1 MASPFQIPGLS
12 TLNQA
17 ENSQTPK
24 ATENTEHTTSIATT
38 SVPVATGNAPV
49 TAPGDLNNGAEQ
61 NSVSDVNTAQN
72 AQQDITSTVNDGAM
86 DVDGQSNEETAA
98 KASDA
103 TEAPASPPSL
113 TEGLEAL
120 IGGLDPTPAQADLA
134 SAPATHETEAD
145 QNAEMR
151 DADAADGGNEEGEG
165 WEADSSPYESSSD
178 SSSSDDSDD
187 DSDDDNEL
195 LKPEEMARILMEAA
209 SDDEGDGKTKGS
221 ASGGLRTKNEMP
233 EEVVPRPDVII
244 KPEMQLHVLGEVEHV
259 VDSAIVIKAYTSG
272 EYQVLDSGSVLCTED
287 RTVVAALADL
297 IGSVREP
304 RYMAMFKDAEE
315 LKTFNIEVGTKIFY
329 TMELSTFVFTEP
341 LKGMKGTDASN
352 LNDEEL
358 NDDEMEFS
366 DDEKEI
372 EYKKEQKAKRNA
384 RSNAR
389 GGGDGTH
396 GGRGGRGGRQD
407 ATPAPANLKY
417 DDEDDGPYRPLTRP
431 ANFGQGGAPPAFT
444 GGSTSHDGGSHRGG
458 RGGRGRGRGNNA
470 RGNRGGQRH
479 QGAGYSQQ
487 PQSQGYPSQQPQ
499 QQQQMPFWT
508 PPPPHVGAAQ
518 GFVPPPPPQFFGAAG
533 GQAPMAPFT
542 WPQQPQNLPANFVP
556 PPPPQFQ
563 QYGQNGQPAFP
574 PAFFTAMQNQAQAQ
588 AQAQYQAA
596 QNAGNQQQTGQFP
609 PPSGSG

>member
-17 ENSQTPK
+17 ESSQTPK
-24 ATENTEHTTSIATT
+24 AAENIEHANSNDTT
-38 SVPVATGNAPV
+38 SVAAVVPDSTPIN
-49 TAPGDLNNGAEQ
+49 APGDLNNGAEQ
-61 NSVSDVNTAQN
+61 TSVPDASD
-72 AQQDITSTVNDGAM
+72 SAM
-86 DVDGQSNEETAA
+86 DVDGQTTQETVA
-98 KASDA
+98 KTTDA

-120 IGGLDPTPAQADLA
+120 IGGLDPVPAQSDST
-134 SAPATHETEAD
+134 SAVQATNEAEAD
-145 QNAEMR
+145 QNAEMA
-151 DADAADGGNEEGEG
+151 DADAADENDQEGAG

-209 SDDEGDGKTKGS
+209 SDDEGDGKAKGS
-221 ASGGLRTKNEMP
+221 GSGGLRTKNEVP
-233 EEVVPRPDVII
+233 EEVVPRPDVTI
-244 KPEMQLHVLGEVEHV
+244 KPEMQLRVLGEVEFV
-259 VDSAIVIKAYTSG
+259 VENTIVIKAYTSG
-272 EYQVLDSGSVLCTED
+272 EYQVLDSGSPLCTED

-304 RYMAMFKDAEE
+304 RYMARFKDAEE
-315 LKTFNIEVGTKIFY
+315 LKTFNIEVATKIY
-329 TMELSTFVFTEP
+329 YVPELSTFVFTEP
-341 LKGMKGTDASN
+341 LRAMKGTDASN

-358 NDDEMEFS
+358 NDEEMEFS
-366 DDEKEI
+366 DDEKEMA
-372 EYKKEQKAKRNA
+372 YKKEQKAKRNA

-389 GGGDGTH
+389 GGGDGSH
-396 GGRGGRGGRQD
+396 GGRGGRGGQHD
-407 ATPAPANLKY
+407 ATPAPTNLKY

-444 GGSTSHDGGSHRGG
+444 GGSSGGHDGGSYRGG

-470 RGNRGGQRH
+470 RGNRGGQRN

-487 PQSQGYPSQQPQ
+487 SSTPGYSQP

-533 GQAPMAPFT
+533 GQAAMAPFS

-563 QYGQNGQPAFP
+563 QYGQNGQAAFP
-574 PAFFTAMQNQAQAQ
+574 PNFFAAMQNQAQ
-588 AQAQYQAA
+588 YQG
-596 QNAGNQQQTGQFP
+596 QNSGNQQNPGQFP